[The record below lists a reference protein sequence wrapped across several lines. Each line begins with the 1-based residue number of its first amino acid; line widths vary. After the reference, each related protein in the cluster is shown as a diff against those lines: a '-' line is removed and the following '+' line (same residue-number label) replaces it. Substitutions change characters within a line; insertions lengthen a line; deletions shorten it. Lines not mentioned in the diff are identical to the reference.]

1 MKLSIT
7 LLAMSALMAGTVA
20 CSSTPKVEESAP
32 VAEASAPAEQ
42 PAPVLEAPAASQS
55 DTSTS
60 LGAGSS
66 GRGH

>member
-7 LLAMSALMAGTVA
+7 LLALSALMVGTVA

-32 VAEASAPAEQ
+32 VAQASAPSE
-42 PAPVLEAPAASQS
+42 PAPIVEAPAASQS